1 MSDTAAV
8 RALRTM
14 DLIPYILEHPGI
26 SINQLSKIF
35 NVAEKE
41 IEKDL
46 QLAFMCG
53 LPGYTPYELIDLTYE
68 EGVVSII
75 DPQVLNKPRNFSN
88 NERVVIAL
96 GLEILKEINLSNPE
110 NLKKIDKLREKFL
123 DKKDE
128 DSVIVVEQDLSFP
141 FLNIINQAIFERRI
155 VIFDYQSVSKDV
167 LSSRNVLPHKLY
179 LQNGNLYLSGNDV
192 QAQSDRIFKA
202 DQILSCTIG
211 DLADTDRFHL
221 TQQEEIVELIVN
233 HDNFNFIE
241 RNSSIIIDQEVNNG
255 QLHVKIRA
263 SNFDWLKRAILSN
276 APSIKVISPESLASE
291 VEQMASDLISAYSRQ
306 S

>member
-110 NLKKIDKLREKFL
+110 NLEKVDKLREK
-123 DKKDE
+123 E
-128 DSVIVVEQDLSFP
+128 E
-141 FLNIINQAIFERRI
+141 A
-155 VIFDYQSVSKDV
+155 
-167 LSSRNVLPHKLY
+167 KL
-179 LQNGNLYLSGNDV
+179 
-192 QAQSDRIFKA
+192 
-202 DQILSCTIG
+202 
-211 DLADTDRFHL
+211 
-221 TQQEEIVELIVN
+221 EI
-233 HDNFNFIE
+233 
-241 RNSSIIIDQEVNNG
+241 RGSQEVNG
-255 QLHVKIRA
+255 KM
-263 SNFDWLKRAILSN
+263 SKF
-276 APSIKVISPESLASE
+276 
-291 VEQMASDLISAYSRQ
+291 M
-306 S
+306 

>member
-241 RNSSIIIDQEVNNG
+241 RNSSIIIDQEITNG